1 MSALTSGNDIVDA
14 LASMQFTGNVIPQT
28 WYKHII
34 KDTGKPDLLA
44 IVLLSDI
51 VYWYRPT
58 EVRDEVTGQIVGY
71 NKKFRADLLQRN
83 YEQLAEQFGE
93 TKRNVRD
100 AITRLESFGIIR
112 RQFRTIETATGVR
125 CNNVL
130 FIELVPERL
139 FDITYCGGETTPMTP
154 NCNRSDKSDKAL
166 SQKNVIGDTQDCQ
179 TNTMN
184 TAKNTT
190 EITSSSSKT
199 ILHEEDEF
207 KKRINYSK
215 AYATYS
221 DTATVIHDELLKDSN
236 RDIAHD
242 MTEQVF
248 AELCKSISQYASPI
262 RNLSA
267 YIRTCISNMVTG
279 QRIKRRKSFST
290 FLQGDYDMDDIEQ
303 KILAN

>member
-1 MSALTSGNDIVDA
+1 
-14 LASMQFTGNVIPQT
+14 
-28 WYKHII
+28 
-34 KDTGKPDLLA
+34 
-44 IVLLSDI
+44 
-51 VYWYRPT
+51 
-58 EVRDEVTGQIVGY
+58 
-71 NKKFRADLLQRN
+71 
-83 YEQLAEQFGE
+83 
-93 TKRNVRD
+93 
-100 AITRLESFGIIR
+100 
-112 RQFRTIETATGVR
+112 
-125 CNNVL
+125 
-130 FIELVPERL
+130 
-139 FDITYCGGETTPMTP
+139 MTP